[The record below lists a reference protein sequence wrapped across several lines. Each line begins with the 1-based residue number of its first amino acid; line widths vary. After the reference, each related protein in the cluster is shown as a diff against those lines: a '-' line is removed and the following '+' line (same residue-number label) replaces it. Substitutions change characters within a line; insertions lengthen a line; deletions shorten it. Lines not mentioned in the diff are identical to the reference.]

1 MTLAQKLHRS
11 AVDRARYQRNA
22 DNRAKKQSKARAFK
36 QRVLLQ
42 RAIESA
48 RAEIAHLARA
58 A

>member
-1 MTLAQKLHRS
+1 MTLAQKLRRS
-11 AVDRARYQRNA
+11 AKDRARYQRNA
-22 DNRAKKQSKARAFK
+22 DNRAKKQSQARAFR

-48 RAEIAHLARA
+48 RAELAEFARA